1 MRTTLSLDDDVA
13 ADLRR
18 LQRDLQSSWKQVVND
33 VLRAGVIALEPGQR
47 TRRRPRR
54 TKSVR
59 LGAPK
64 IGDVAN
70 VHETLSLAEV
80 DARR

>member
-18 LQRDLQSSWKQVVND
+18 LQQKGQRPWKQVVND
-33 VLRAGVIALEPGQR
+33 VLRAGVAAVEASD
-47 TRRRPRR
+47 RPRR
-54 TKSVR
+54 RVRRTKAVQ
-59 LGAPK
+59 LGAPR
-64 IGDVAN
+64 IADISN
-70 VHETLSLAEV
+70 VHEVLSLADG